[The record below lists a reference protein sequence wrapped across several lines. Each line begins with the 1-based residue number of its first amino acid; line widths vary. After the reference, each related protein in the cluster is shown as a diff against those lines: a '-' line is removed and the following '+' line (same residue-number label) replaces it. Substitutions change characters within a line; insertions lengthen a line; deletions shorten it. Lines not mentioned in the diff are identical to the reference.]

1 MVYLISPN
9 AGQANLRIKYSI
21 MNDNKKMRGF
31 NQAESRISRTPGAH
45 GPSHP
50 EDLSNSGC
58 TSEQTASFL
67 TRTTTKSD
75 RRLMWLLIGLYPT
88 GEILCRVQC
97 VSLLCKKNNQTLSMS
112 SFKRKFHLA
121 KFLMPILYRGC
132 LVSHKKT
139 FFLPWVLFLSIVL
152 YVPTLAAQLPVKN
165 IIFLV
170 PDGLGLSNVTAARI
184 RLGGVDGDSLAFET
198 LSQIGYQ
205 RTHSRN
211 SVVTDSAAAASAW
224 ATGHKFV
231 NGEISH
237 HTINGSSP
245 MTILELAQSLGKS
258 TGLVATSTITHA
270 TPAAF
275 GAHVPSR
282 KCETEIAKQYI
293 SLGIDVLLGGGVSKF
308 RTTSADPCGTS
319 GDMIALAISHGY
331 TYVTTR
337 AEMEAAP
344 NQQKLLGLFSD
355 KGMTAMINR
364 AADSPEP
371 LLKRMTTKALK
382 ILGGNPNGFFLMV
395 EGSQIDWANHA
406 NSLQYQLRETV
417 AFDSAVKN
425 ALNWVRENNAEEDTL
440 IIVVPDHD
448 CGGMAINGPNGSI
461 IRTGGTDIEAAW
473 TSDYHTAC
481 DTMIWSQ
488 GPYSEYLGAALDN
501 THLFY
506 IMKAA
511 FLGKEVKHQKPAY

>member
-1 MVYLISPN
+1 MLKQNLI
-9 AGQANLRIKYSI
+9 
-21 MNDNKKMRGF
+21 
-31 NQAESRISRTPGAH
+31 
-45 GPSHP
+45 
-50 EDLSNSGC
+50 
-58 TSEQTASFL
+58 
-67 TRTTTKSD
+67 
-75 RRLMWLLIGLYPT
+75 
-88 GEILCRVQC
+88 
-97 VSLLCKKNNQTLSMS
+97 
-112 SFKRKFHLA
+112 
-121 KFLMPILYRGC
+121 RGC

-139 FFLPWVLFLSIVL
+139 FLLFFIHVLIIILF
-152 YVPTLAAQLPVKN
+152 VPASAAQRPVKN
-165 IIFLV
+165 IIFMV

-184 RLGGVDGDSLAFET
+184 RLGGVDGDSLVFET

-224 ATGHKFV
+224 ATGHKFR

-237 HTINGSSP
+237 HTFNGSSP

-282 KCETEIAKQYI
+282 ECETEIAKQYI
-293 SLGIDVLLGGGVSKF
+293 NLGIDVLLGGGVSKF

-319 GDMIALAISHGY
+319 GNMIALARSHGY

-337 AEMEAAP
+337 AEMAAAP
-344 NQQKLLGLFSD
+344 NQPKLLGLFSE
-355 KGMTAMINR
+355 KGMTAMVKR

-371 LLKRMTTKALK
+371 FLKRMTTKALK
-382 ILGGNPNGFFLMV
+382 ILGKNPNGFFLMV

-406 NSLQYQLRETV
+406 NNLKYQLKETV
-417 AFDSAVKN
+417 AFDKAVN
-425 ALNWVRENNAEEDTL
+425 TVLNWVNENNAEEDTL

-448 CGGMAINGPNGSI
+448 CGGMSINGPYGST
-461 IRTGGTDIEAAW
+461 IRTRGKDIEAAW

-481 DTMIWSQ
+481 DTMIWSE

-501 THLFY
+501 THLFI

-511 FLGKEVKHQKPAY
+511 FLGREVKLQKPTY